1 MNNLRTHSLKKQ
13 LLKHLWI
20 PLLVLLT
27 LGGIGSTLV
36 AHQISTLVHDQ
47 WLLDSAM
54 TLKEQIITDNQ
65 QVTLDLPQSAI
76 EMFVWDR
83 VDNIDGQVSSA
94 QQGVIFSTSEF
105 PENATKSS
113 HRKPDFFNGVIN
125 NSPVRI
131 VSFSYDDPQ
140 QPDNAIYI
148 QVAETLKKRENTS
161 EWILLV
167 MCALEV
173 VILLLTG
180 LFIWMAVTRNV
191 GKVDAVAEQLTKYQP
206 EDNAPFQPLASV
218 PREIEPLIDAIN
230 QLVQKIQETQSFHKR
245 FIANAAHQL
254 RTPLS
259 SLLLQIEYA
268 LRERDE
274 QRHTNALEDAHRAV
288 TRLQHVTKQLLT
300 LMQSERQTASI
311 LQLKPMDLAELAR
324 GEVERFSDMALNRE
338 IDLGYDGPEKE
349 VTINGEAHLLREL
362 ISNLL
367 DNAIRYC
374 PANSTITLLLQ
385 ENPLRLSVLDDGP
398 GIPAEEQRWVLE
410 RFYRGKTVIADGCGL
425 GLSIADEIAR
435 RHQAQ
440 LNLQAGENGKGTR
453 VDIVFSR
460 QFLQNQ

>member
-20 PLLVLLT
+20 PLLILLT

-54 TLKEQIITDNQ
+54 TLKEQIEIDDKN
-65 QVTLDLPQSAI
+65 VKLDLPPSAV

-83 VDNIDGQVSSA
+83 VDNIDGQVSTRR
-94 QQGVIFSTSEF
+94 QGVIFSTANF
-105 PENATKSS
+105 PEINIETS
-113 HRKPDFFNGVIN
+113 HRKPLFHNGVIG

-131 VSFSYDDPQ
+131 VSFRYVSKQ
-140 QPDNAIYI
+140 QPDNPVYI
-148 QVAETLKKRENTS
+148 QVAETLKKRESTS
-161 EWILLV
+161 EWILIV
-167 MCALEV
+167 MCAMEI

-191 GKVDAVAEQLTKYQP
+191 GKVDAVAAQLAQYQP

-218 PREIEPLIDAIN
+218 PREIEPLIDSIN

-268 LRERDE
+268 LREHDE
-274 QRHTNALEDAHRAV
+274 QRHTHALEDAHRAV
-288 TRLQHVTKQLLT
+288 TRLQHVTRQLLT

-311 LQLKPMDLAELAR
+311 LQLKPLDLAEIAR
-324 GEVERFSDMALNRE
+324 GEVERFSDLALARK
-338 IDLGYDGPEKE
+338 IDLGYEGPEQQ
-349 VTINGEAHLLREL
+349 VSVNGEAHLLREL

-374 PANSTITLLLQ
+374 PENSTVTLVLQ
-385 ENPLRLSVLDDGP
+385 ENPLCLSVLDDGP
-398 GIPAEEQRWVLE
+398 GIPADEQKWVME

-435 RHQAQ
+435 RHQAR
-440 LNLQAGENGKGTR
+440 LTLRSGEHGKGTR
-453 VDIVFSR
+453 VDI
-460 QFLQNQ
+460 QFPG

>member
-20 PLLVLLT
+20 PLLILLT

-54 TLKEQIITDNQ
+54 TLKEQINIGEQ
-65 QVTLDLPQSAI
+65 HVTLDLPQSAI

-83 VDNIDGQVSSA
+83 VDNIDGQVSTA
-94 QQGVIFSTSEF
+94 QQGVIFSTSAF
-105 PENATKSS
+105 PEITKAAS
-113 HRKPDFFNGVIN
+113 HRKPDFYNGVIN
-125 NSPVRI
+125 HYPVRI
-131 VSFSYDDPQ
+131 VSFSYTHPQ

-167 MCALEV
+167 MCALEI

-191 GKVDAVAEQLTKYQP
+191 GKVDAVAEQLAKYQP

-230 QLVQKIQETQSFHKR
+230 QLVKKIHEAQAFHKR

-274 QRHTNALEDAHRAV
+274 QRHTHALEDAHRAV
-288 TRLQHVTKQLLT
+288 TRLQHVTRQLLT

-311 LQLKPMDLAELAR
+311 LQLKPLDLADLAR
-324 GEVERFSDMALNRE
+324 GEVERFSDMALHRE
-338 IDLGYDGPEKE
+338 IDLGYEGPEKE
-349 VTINGEAHLLREL
+349 VIINGEAHLLREL

-374 PANSTITLLLQ
+374 PAQSTITLILQ
-385 ENPLRLSVLDDGP
+385 ENPLCLSVLDDGP
-398 GIPAEEQRWVLE
+398 GIPPEEQRWVLE

-440 LNLQAGENGKGTR
+440 LMLRTGEHGKGTR
-453 VDIVFSR
+453 VDILF
-460 QFLQNQ
+460 NG